1 MKKLIITCEHGGN
14 KLPEEYKNL
23 IPQNVLN
30 SHKGWDPGALEIF
43 KNFCLI
49 PNYFSLV
56 SETSRLL
63 IELNRSIDH
72 RNLFSN
78 YSKNLSAKD
87 KKLII
92 EKFYSP
98 FRKII
103 LEKIKAAIKSGF
115 TVIHLSIHTITPTLN
130 GKKRNTDIGILYDPK
145 SEGEKNFSALFKE
158 DILKKSDLKV
168 RFNYPYL
175 GISDGHTSYLR
186 KKNGY
191 KKYLGIELEV
201 NQKFYFEKNNGFD
214 QIINIL
220 KDAFESSFLRFQPI

>member
-1 MKKLIITCEHGGN
+1 MKKLIVTCEHGGN
-14 KLPEEYKNL
+14 KLPEEYNNL

-30 SHKGWDPGALEIF
+30 SHKGWDPGAIEIF
-43 KNFCLI
+43 KIFC
-49 PNYFSLV
+49 SLPHYLCLA

-72 RNLFSN
+72 KNLFSI
-78 YSKNLSAKD
+78 YSKNLSPSE
-87 KKLII
+87 KKIII

-98 FRKII
+98 FRKVI
-103 LEKIKAAIKSGF
+103 LEKVKAVIKSGF
-115 TVIHLSIHTITPTLN
+115 TVIHLSIHTFTPTLN
-130 GKKRNTDIGILYDPK
+130 GKKRDTDIGILYCPK

-175 GISDGHTSYLR
+175 GTSDGHTSYLR

-191 KKYLGIELEV
+191 KKYLGLELEV
-201 NQKFYFEKNNGFD
+201 NQKFYFEKNNSFD